1 MTAQTSPQTDNST
14 LLRRALL
21 GNAVFSGVSGLGMTL
36 AAGPLASLMGLPS
49 PLILI
54 VVGLG
59 VLGYAAIVFRISTR
73 PSISRGEAIF
83 TVIADSSW
91 VVVSLVLLL
100 TGWVPFTLAGKWI
113 VAIAADIVAV
123 FALLQFVGLRRMSK
137 QS

>member
-1 MTAQTSPQTDNST
+1 MTTQTSSQTDNAT

-21 GNAVFSGVSGLGMTL
+21 GNAVFSGVSGLALAL

-73 PSISRGEAIF
+73 PSISRAEAIF

-91 VVVSLVLLL
+91 VVGSLVLLL
-100 TGWVPFTLAGKWI
+100 TGWVSFTPTGKWL

-123 FALLQFVGLRRMSK
+123 FALMQFIGFRRLGDS
-137 QS
+137 

>member
-1 MTAQTSPQTDNST
+1 MTTQTSSQTDNVT

-21 GNAVFSGVSGLGMTL
+21 GNAVFSGVSGLAMIL

-54 VVGLG
+54 VAGLG

-83 TVIADSSW
+83 TVIADTTW
-91 VVVSLVLLL
+91 VAGSLVLLL
-100 TGWVPFTLAGKWI
+100 TGWVPFTLAGKWL

-123 FALLQFVGLRRMSK
+123 FALMQFIGFRRLK
-137 QS
+137 